1 MIQIEDLWYTY
12 PNGTQALKG
21 ISLEIRDS
29 EIVTVLGE
37 NGAGKTTLMKHF
49 NGLLKPQQGRVLI
62 DSIDTRTMSVA
73 QLARKVAFVFQN
85 ADYQLFSEN
94 VEKELLFTL
103 RNLGFEENAAKER
116 IDKTLKILNLE
127 GYQSRSPFALSGG
140 ERKRVA
146 LASVICADPK
156 MLILDEPTIGQDASQ
171 KRRLAQL
178 IDQFREAG
186 KTVFVV
192 THDVEFA
199 VRNFPRAVI
208 MAGGR
213 IVADGPSK
221 EVLTKPNILDI
232 SGLLPPQIT
241 ELSLKINEVKKA
253 FPKDLTTPEELASYI
268 LQNMGGKK

>member
-1 MIQIEDLWYTY
+1 M
-12 PNGTQALKG
+12 
-21 ISLEIRDS
+21 EIRDS
-29 EIVTVLGE
+29 EVVTVLGE

-62 DSIDTRTMSVA
+62 DGVDTRTLSVA

-103 RNLGFEENAAKER
+103 KNLGFEEDSAKKR
-116 IDKTLKILNLE
+116 IDRTLKLLALE
-127 GYQSRSPFALSGG
+127 GYQGRSPFALSGG

-171 KRRLAQL
+171 KRRLARL
-178 IDQFREAG
+178 IEQFRKAG
-186 KTVFVV
+186 KTIFVV

-199 VRNFPRAVI
+199 VQNFPRAI
-208 MAGGR
+208 LMAGGR

-221 EVLTKPNILDI
+221 EVLTKSKILDI
-232 SGLLPPQIT
+232 AGLLPPQIT
-241 ELSLKINEVKKA
+241 QLSLKINEVKKA
-253 FPKDLTTPEELASYI
+253 FPKDLTTPDELASYI
-268 LQNMGGKK
+268 LKNMGGKQ

>member
-21 ISLEIRDS
+21 ISLEILDG
-29 EIVTVLGE
+29 EVVTVLGE

-49 NGLLKPQQGRVLI
+49 NGLLRPQQGRVLI

-85 ADYQLFSEN
+85 ADYQLFSET

-103 RNLGFEENAAKER
+103 RNLGFDENTAKER
-116 IDKTLKILNLE
+116 IERTLKILDLE
-127 GYQSRSPFALSGG
+127 DYHSRSPFALSGG

-171 KRRLAQL
+171 KRRLAKL
-178 IDQFREAG
+178 IGEFREAG
-186 KTVFVV
+186 KTIFVV

-199 VRNFPRAVI
+199 VRDFPRAII

-213 IVADGPSK
+213 IIADGPSK
-221 EVLTKPNILDI
+221 EVLTKSNILDI
-232 SGLLPPQIT
+232 AGLLPPQIT
-241 ELSLKINEVKKA
+241 ELSLKINEAKKG
-253 FPKDLTTPEELASYI
+253 FPKNLTSPDELASYV
-268 LQNMGGKK
+268 LQNMGKKQ

>member
-1 MIQIEDLWYTY
+1 MIQTEDLWYTY
-12 PNGTQALKG
+12 PNGAQALKG
-21 ISLEIRDS
+21 ISLEIRDG
-29 EIVTVLGE
+29 EVVTVLGE

-49 NGLLKPQQGRVLI
+49 NGLLRPQQGRVLI
-62 DSIDTRTMSVA
+62 DGIDTRTMSVA
-73 QLARKVAFVFQN
+73 QLARTVAFVFQN
-85 ADYQLFSEN
+85 ADYQLFSET

-103 RNLGFEENAAKER
+103 RNLGFDENAAGER
-116 IDKTLKILNLE
+116 IDKTLKLLDLE

-178 IDQFREAG
+178 IEEFGGAG
-186 KTVFVV
+186 RTIFVV

-199 VRNFPRAVI
+199 VRNFPRAII

-221 EVLTKPNILDI
+221 KVLTKSNILDVA
-232 SGLLPPQIT
+232 GLLPPQIT
-241 ELSLKINEVKKA
+241 ELSLKLNEVKKT
-253 FPKDLTTPEELASYI
+253 FPKNLTTPDELASYI
-268 LQNMGGKK
+268 LQNMGGRQ

>member
-1 MIQIEDLWYTY
+1 MIQIENLWYTY

-21 ISLEIRDS
+21 ISLEILDS
-29 EIVTVLGE
+29 EVVTVLGE

-62 DSIDTRTMSVA
+62 DGVDTRTLSVA

-103 RNLGFEENAAKER
+103 KNLGFEEDSFKER
-116 IDKTLKILNLE
+116 IDRTLKLLDLE
-127 GYQSRSPFALSGG
+127 DYQGRSPFALSGG

-171 KRRLAQL
+171 KRRLALL
-178 IDQFREAG
+178 IEQFREAG
-186 KTVFVV
+186 KTIFVV

-199 VRNFPRAVI
+199 VLNFPRAII

-221 EVLTKPNILDI
+221 QVLTKSNILDI
-232 SGLLPPQIT
+232 AGLLPPQIT
-241 ELSLKINEVKKA
+241 QLSLKINEVKKA
-253 FPKDLTTPEELASYI
+253 FPKDLTTPDELASYI
-268 LQNMGGKK
+268 LQNMGKKQ